1 MDYIDI
7 YRKNYREAYDR
18 EFSEPKDKEISKE
31 FWDKA
36 PKDIE
41 WGKQHG
47 LIKGQSLH
55 DWMESKAPRR
65 VNITDKMKKTI
76 ETSSEFIPDEL
87 LAEYYG
93 LSRTTVSKVR
103 SQYRESLEVSS

>member
-7 YRKNYREAYDR
+7 YRKHYRTAYDR
-18 EFSEPKDKEISKE
+18 EFSEPEDKEISKE

-41 WGKQHG
+41 WGKKHG
-47 LIKGQSLH
+47 FIQGQSLQ

-65 VNITDKMKKTI
+65 VNITDRMKQTI
-76 ETSSEFIPDEL
+76 LSSSEFIPDEL

-93 LSRTTVSKVR
+93 LSRTTVSKIR
-103 SQYRESLEVSS
+103 GKEKKSQAS